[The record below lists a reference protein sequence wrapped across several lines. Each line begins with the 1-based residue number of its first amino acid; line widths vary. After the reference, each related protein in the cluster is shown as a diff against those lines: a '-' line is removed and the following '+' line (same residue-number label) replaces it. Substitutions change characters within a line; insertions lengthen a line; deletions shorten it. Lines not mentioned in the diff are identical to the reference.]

1 MESMLMA
8 IRQSATASQPTHP
21 ASDSEV
27 METRDLRTRDDTIL
41 GVIGEMTGGQ
51 RGAAGAVAEERVT
64 TLVAVALAP
73 SEETSR

>member
-1 MESMLMA
+1 
-8 IRQSATASQPTHP
+8 
-21 ASDSEV
+21 